1 MDRQGRGCDIQGLL
15 DHWGVRTMMGVTGVT
30 GVRPIVATDRAEWR
44 TLWDDYCRFYKVDV
58 PERVTDTLWCRIL
71 DPASTVKGLVAV
83 DADGRLLGLCHY
95 VLHPHTWSAQLLC
108 YLEDLFTA
116 ETARG
121 QGAGRALINRLV
133 EMGRDAGWGRVYW
146 HTEETNAT
154 ARILYDKV
162 TGGHDGYVRYT
173 VRPGASVTAGS

>member
-1 MDRQGRGCDIQGLL
+1 MMTD
-15 DHWGVRTMMGVTGVT
+15 GVH
-30 GVRPIVATDRAEWR
+30 VRPVTVADRADWR
-44 TLWDDYCRFYKVDV
+44 KLWDAYCAFYKVQV
-58 PERVTDTLWCRIL
+58 PERVTDTLWSRIL
-71 DPASTVKGLVAV
+71 DPGSPVKGLVAT
-83 DADGRLLGLCHY
+83 DADGALLGLCHY

-116 ETARG
+116 EPARG
-121 QGAGRALINRLV
+121 RGVGRALIDRLV
-133 EMGRDAGWGRVYW
+133 TMGRDAGWGRVYW

-173 VRPGASVTAGS
+173 VRPEAAATAAS